1 MKAVNEKE
9 YVCSGGD
16 AAYTQTQLI
25 STFWVMAHKIAD
37 VMFLMLIN

>member
-1 MKAVNEKE
+1 MKAINEKE
-9 YVCSGGD
+9 YVHSGGD